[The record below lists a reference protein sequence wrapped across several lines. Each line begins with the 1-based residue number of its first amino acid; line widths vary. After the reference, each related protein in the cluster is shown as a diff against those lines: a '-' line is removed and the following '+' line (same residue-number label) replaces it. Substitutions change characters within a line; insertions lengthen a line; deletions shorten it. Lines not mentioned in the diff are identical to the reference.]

1 MNLHPDSLIPPAPA
15 STPDAGNPPPEPP
28 TAPPGP
34 EEALAAKTEEVKR
47 LQDRLLRL
55 QAEYENFKKRTA
67 RERVEFLK
75 FSNESLLL
83 EVLPVLD
90 NLDRALA
97 SARAEASFASLVS
110 GVEMIVRLF
119 RSTLE
124 KYGVKPMEAV
134 GQPFDPSL
142 HQAVAQLKSSDGLE
156 NHVVDEIQKG
166 YFLEGRVLRAAMV
179 RVSRA
184 GSADPGDGPTREDGQ
199 A

>member
-1 MNLHPDSLIPPAPA
+1 MNLHPDSLIPSPPA
-15 STPDAGNPPPEPP
+15 STPDAGTPPP
-28 TAPPGP
+28 APPGQ
-34 EEALAAKTEEVKR
+34 EEALAAKTEEIKR

-55 QAEYENFKKRTA
+55 QAEFENYKKRMA
-67 RERVEFLK
+67 REKVEFLK
-75 FSNESLLL
+75 FANESLLL
-83 EVLPVLD
+83 EFLPVLD
-90 NLDRALA
+90 NLERALV
-97 SARAEASFASLVS
+97 STRAEASFAALAD

-124 KYGVKPMEAV
+124 KFGVKPMEAV

-142 HQAVAQLKSSDGLE
+142 HQAVAQLKSSDGSE

-184 GSADPGDGPTREDGQ
+184 GSAEPGDGPSREDGQ